1 MSEQP
6 TNTPLAALLR
16 ACSPEQR
23 QTLAT
28 RAGTSVN
35 YLYSLA
41 GCHRERV
48 SAGLALAIED
58 ASRELNEENKG
69 LTPIV
74 TTRELATMCALT
86 GFDNLTAE

>member
-1 MSEQP
+1 MPTLPDNESEP
-6 TNTPLAALLR
+6 ITPLTALLR

-23 QTLAT
+23 EWLAQ

-48 SAGLALAIED
+48 SATLALAIED
-58 ASRELNEENKG
+58 ASTLLHARCGTPRITARE
-69 LTPIV
+69 I
-74 TTRELATMCALT
+74 ATMCALVK
-86 GFDNLTAE
+86 FN